1 MRNETNILIKLMKG
15 LIKAFALVIA
25 QIAKIIYLIVRAFNN
40 LNAKLFMKLPRLLR
54 VAIIYLLI
62 GLSIFAFEKPRVL
75 VKEVL
80 SSSIVEQNETLQN
93 EINIQLS
100 QLEQKDNEIRNLKV
114 VANLKDIEKKIYNK
128 SVESG
133 LTHEQAI
140 LVVAISK
147 HETGN
152 WTSTLYKNNNN
163 FGGVYNSSAKSF
175 YSYTSNE
182 KGLEAFVNL
191 LKNNYFGKGLDT
203 IEKIGSKYC
212 PVGAENDPSGVNK
225 HWVPKVTEYY
235 NNYLNVK

>member
-1 MRNETNILIKLMKG
+1 MKNETNILIKLVKG

-25 QIAKIIYLIVRAFNN
+25 QIAKIIYLIIKAFNN

-62 GLSIFAFEKPRVL
+62 GLSVFAFEKPRVL

-80 SSSIVEQNETLQN
+80 SSSIVEQVETLEN
-93 EINIQLS
+93 EINIQNS
-100 QLEQKDNEIRNLKV
+100 QLEQKDKEIERLKV

-128 SVESG
+128 ALESD

-152 WTSTLYKNNNN
+152 WTSSLYKNNNN
-163 FGGVYNSSAKSF
+163 FGGIYNSKDKKF
-175 YSYTSNE
+175 YSYESND
-182 KGLEAFVNL
+182 KGLQAFVNL

-203 IEKIGSKYC
+203 IEEIGAKYC
-212 PVGAENDPSGVNK
+212 PVGAENDPTGVNQ
-225 HWVPKVTEYY
+225 HWVPKVTQYY
-235 NNYLNVK
+235 NNYLGK

>member
-163 FGGVYNSSAKSF
+163 FGGIYNSSAKNF
-175 YSYTSNE
+175 YSYESNA
-182 KGLEAFVNL
+182 KGLESFVNL
-191 LKNNYFGKGLDT
+191 LKNNYFGKGLNT
-203 IEKIGSKYC
+203 IEEIGSKYC

>member
-1 MRNETNILIKLMKG
+1 MKNETNILIKLIKG

-25 QIAKIIYLIVRAFNN
+25 QIAKIIYLIIKAFNN
-40 LNAKLFMKLPRLLR
+40 LNAKLFMKMPRLVR

-80 SSSIVEQNETLQN
+80 SSSIMEQVETLEN
-93 EINIQLS
+93 EINIQDN
-100 QLEQKDNEIRNLKV
+100 QITQQKQEIERLNVIVKL
-114 VANLKDIEKKIYNK
+114 NDIEKKIYNVAIN
-128 SVESG
+128 SE

-152 WTSTLYKNNNN
+152 WTSSLYKNNNN
-163 FGGVYNSSAKSF
+163 FGGIYNSKEKKF
-175 YSYTSNE
+175 YSYESND
-182 KGLEAFVNL
+182 KGLQAFVNL

-203 IEKIGSKYC
+203 IEEIGAKYC
-212 PVGAENDPSGVNK
+212 PVGAENDPTGVNQ
-225 HWVPKVTEYY
+225 HWVPKVTQYY
-235 NNYLNVK
+235 NNYLGK

>member
-15 LIKAFALVIA
+15 LVKAFALVIA

-93 EINIQLS
+93 EINIQIS

-114 VANLKDIEKKIYNK
+114 IANLKDIEKKIYNK

-140 LVVAISK
+140 LVIAISK
-147 HETGN
+147 HETGS
-152 WTSTLYKNNNN
+152 WTSDLYKNHNN
-163 FGGVYNSSAKSF
+163 FGGIYNSSAKNF
-175 YSYTSNE
+175 YSYESNA
-182 KGLEAFVNL
+182 KGLESFVNL

>member
-1 MRNETNILIKLMKG
+1 MKNETNILIKLVKG

-25 QIAKIIYLIVRAFNN
+25 QIAKIIYLIIRWFNN

-62 GLSIFAFEKPRVL
+62 GLSVFAFEKPRVL

-80 SSSIVEQNETLQN
+80 SSSIVEQVETLQN
-93 EINIQLS
+93 EINIQNS
-100 QLEQKDNEIRNLKV
+100 QLEAKDKEIERLKV

-128 SVESG
+128 ALESD

-152 WTSTLYKNNNN
+152 WTSSLYKNNNN
-163 FGGVYNSSAKSF
+163 FGGIYNSKDKKF
-175 YSYTSNE
+175 YSYESND
-182 KGLEAFVNL
+182 KGLQAFVNL

-203 IEKIGSKYC
+203 IEEIGAKYC
-212 PVGAENDPSGVNK
+212 PVGAENDPTGVNQ
-225 HWVPKVTEYY
+225 HWVPKVTQYY
-235 NNYLNVK
+235 NNYLGK

>member
-1 MRNETNILIKLMKG
+1 MKNETNILIKLVKG

-25 QIAKIIYLIVRAFNN
+25 QIAKIIYLIIKAFNN

-80 SSSIVEQNETLQN
+80 SSSIVEQVETLQN
-93 EINIQLS
+93 EINIQNS
-100 QLEQKDNEIRNLKV
+100 QLEAKDNEIARLKV

-128 SVESG
+128 ALESD

-152 WTSTLYKNNNN
+152 WTSSLYKNNNN
-163 FGGVYNSSAKSF
+163 FGGIYNSKDKKF
-175 YSYTSNE
+175 YSYESND
-182 KGLEAFVNL
+182 KGLQAFVNL

-203 IEKIGSKYC
+203 IEEIGAKYC
-212 PVGAENDPSGVNK
+212 PVGAENDPTGVNQ
-225 HWVPKVTEYY
+225 HWVPKVTQYY
-235 NNYLNVK
+235 NNYLGK

>member
-1 MRNETNILIKLMKG
+1 MKKETNILIKLVKG

-25 QIAKIIYLIVRAFNN
+25 QIAKIIYLIIKWFNN

-80 SSSIVEQNETLQN
+80 SSSIVEQIETLQN
-93 EINIQLS
+93 EIDNLLTQTKA
-100 QLEQKDNEIRNLKV
+100 KDNEIERLKV
-114 VANLKDIEKKIYNK
+114 IAKLNDIEKSIYNK
-128 SVESG
+128 SIESE

-140 LVVAISK
+140 LLIAISR

-152 WTSTLYKNNNN
+152 WTSSLYKNNNN
-163 FGGVYNSSAKSF
+163 FGGLYNGKEGKFFYYNSK
-175 YSYTSNE
+175 E
-182 KGLEAFVNL
+182 EGLQAFVSL

-212 PVGAENDPSGVNK
+212 PIGASNDANGINVN
-225 HWVPKVTEYY
+225 WVPRVNQYY
-235 NNYLNVK
+235 NEYLGNK